1 MIKNPKLQNRIKFET
16 AYQIHQDASSVNKIS
31 RGKISENQD
40 ESQDADNNDEGG
52 MFSKKAYYGQI
63 IQALYSQ
70 PHKMIELKPGVLLNE
85 GGKQYGGDIPYQKD
99 NRLDL

>member
-1 MIKNPKLQNRIKFET
+1 
-16 AYQIHQDASSVNKIS
+16 
-31 RGKISENQD
+31 
-40 ESQDADNNDEGG
+40 

-85 GGKQYGGDIPYQKD
+85 GGK
-99 NRLDL
+99 